1 MNQTANPEW
10 KAQWIWGS
18 GEPSPRNEWRCFR
31 RAFKARHSVQSA
43 SIRISADSRYVLYI
57 DGKPLGRGPVRS
69 WPFAWSNDEYEIGHL
84 LEPGKETV
92 IAVLVMHYGIST
104 FQYLRGRGGLL
115 VQLDIRN
122 AESGLDS
129 GLDSGDPHP
138 QEWSIVTDSS
148 WKTAIHRGHDPNSS
162 RISCQMA
169 FTEIIDAAKWD
180 DRWITAA
187 YDDSDWEQ
195 ASVIGPVGMEPWT
208 KLVPRDIPYLTEEP
222 VHPSRVE
229 SMSGVRPPAW
239 SAVIDLYGM
248 MSPNSG
254 EHANNAAF
262 CGYLATRVI
271 LNEAASFT
279 IGLPDSGRIDP
290 VIRVDGQVY
299 APEDFT
305 GEAPERYLTIALEA
319 GEHLLLMDV
328 TGVSH
333 GHGFHLGFDC
343 ASPFRLEAVNV
354 PKAGKSTADQNAGEA
369 MKAGGAA
376 AGGSG
381 AQPELSEFSLIGPFD
396 ALAMIDHRPT
406 RPLNREHPD
415 YQAVR
420 TAASASDLQT
430 YAAWIRPVEP
440 PFINRNDVFA
450 SCVWKRDEAVQRMPA
465 SLQSAAIAG
474 PDAAVLP
481 VLPGWDTEIVIDFGR
496 ELSGYISFELDA
508 ASGTVIDLYGFE
520 FMKDGWR
527 QHTYQLDNT
536 LRYRCREG
544 RQAYTSL
551 IRRGLRYL
559 ALTVRGA
566 GRPVRLFEVK
576 MIQSNYPVANIGSFR
591 SSDTLLNEIW
601 RISRDTTRLC
611 MEDTFVD
618 CPAYEQAYWVGDA
631 RNEALVGYY
640 AFGAKEIVERCLKL
654 VPGSEFQTPLY
665 ADQVPSGWNSVIPN
679 WTFFWVTACLE
690 YYRYDGR
697 EEFLHGIW
705 PHVKLAMEQYLK
717 HIDGNGLFSFD
728 GWNLLDWAPFEQPNE
743 GVVAPQNMFL
753 CRTLNH
759 AAEIGAVAGDQ
770 EGSARFRKEA
780 DKLKTS
786 INIRLWDE
794 ARQAYADCIRRDGG
808 FSGTLSA
815 QTHVVAYLCDIA
827 DGERLE
833 KISSHILQP
842 PPSFVNIGSPF
853 MSFFYYEALARMG
866 RLDVMVDDMRASY
879 GIMIENGATACWEM
893 YPWSGF
899 YKDPRI
905 LTRSH
910 CHAWSAGPAYFLGA
924 YILGVQGANPGW
936 STVRVAPQPCGLER
950 ASGSVPLPDG
960 GRIDVS
966 WRIEG
971 TDRLILAVS
980 APPHIEIRT
989 AAPEGYDMKVEFR

>member
-1 MNQTANPEW
+1 MYQTDFSAW
-10 KAQWIWGS
+10 KADWIWGS

-31 RAFKARHSVQSA
+31 RTFAPQGSVRFA
-43 SIRISADSRYVLYI
+43 KLRISADSRYVLYV

-69 WPFAWSNDEYEIGHL
+69 WPTAWSFDEYEIGHL

-104 FQYLRGRGGLL
+104 FQYIRGRGGLL

-122 AESGLDS
+122 EDAGLNP
-129 GLDSGDPHP
+129 GYPNVP
-138 QEWSIVTDSS
+138 EWSIVSDAS
-148 WKTAIHRGHDPNSS
+148 WKTAVHAGHDPNSS

-169 FTEIIDAAKWD
+169 FTEIMDATKWD
-180 DRWITAA
+180 DRWLTAA
-187 YDDSDWEQ
+187 FDDSAWEQ

-208 KLVPRDIPYLTEEP
+208 ALVPRDIPYLTEEP
-222 VHPSRVE
+222 VYPSRVE

-254 EHANNAAF
+254 YHANNAAF

-271 LNEAASFT
+271 LEEAASFT
-279 IGLPDSGRIDP
+279 IGIPDSGRIDP
-290 VIRVDGQVY
+290 ILSVDGQRY
-299 APEDFT
+299 AREDYT
-305 GEAPERYLTIALEA
+305 GEDPERYLTLSLEA
-319 GEHLLLMDV
+319 GEHFILMDV

-333 GHGFHLGFDC
+333 GHGFHIGFD
-343 ASPFRLEAVNV
+343 SEVPFRLEAIHL
-354 PKAGKSTADQNAGEA
+354 PKSGESAADKQAGQALKTGEA
-369 MKAGGAA
+369 TDGGTAAKA
-376 AGGSG
+376 
-381 AQPELSEFSLIGPFD
+381 AQPEFSLIGPFD
-396 ALAMIDHRPT
+396 AVTIIDHQPT
-406 RPLNREHPD
+406 RPLNREHPA
-415 YQAVR
+415 YQAIR
-420 TAASASDLQT
+420 QAASVSDLQPYET
-430 YAAWIRPVEP
+430 WIHPVEP
-440 PFINRNDVFA
+440 PFMNRNDVFA
-450 SCVWKRDEAVQRMPA
+450 GCVWKKSETKLPMPA
-465 SLQSAAIAG
+465 ALQQAVTASLS
-474 PDAAVLP
+474 AAVLP
-481 VLPGWDTEIVIDFGR
+481 VLEGMDTEIVIDFGR
-496 ELSGYISFELDA
+496 ELSGYVSFELDA
-508 ASGTVIDLYGFE
+508 AEGTVIDLYGFE

-544 RQAYTSL
+544 RQVYTSMV
-551 IRRGLRYL
+551 RRGLRYL
-559 ALTVRGA
+559 AMTMRGA

-601 RISRDTTRLC
+601 RISRETTRLC

-640 AFGAKEIVERCLKL
+640 AFGAKELVERCLKL
-654 VPGSEFQTPLY
+654 VPGSDFQTPLY

-697 EEFLHGIW
+697 KAFLDGIW
-705 PHVKLAMEQYLK
+705 PHVKRTMEQYLK
-717 HIDGNGLFSFD
+717 HINEKGLFSFD

-743 GVVAPQNMFL
+743 GVVSPQNMFL

-759 AAEIGAVAGDQ
+759 AAEIGAIAGD
-770 EGSARFRKEA
+770 EDNALRFREEA
-780 DKLKTS
+780 AKLKAS
-786 INIRLWDE
+786 INLRLWDE
-794 ARQAYADCIRRDGG
+794 SRQAYVDCIRKDGS

-815 QTHVVAYLCDIA
+815 QTQVVAYLCDIA
-827 DGERLE
+827 ERERLR
-833 KISSHILQP
+833 KITSHILSP
-842 PPSFVNIGSPF
+842 PQSYVKIGSPF
-853 MSFFYYEALARMG
+853 MSFFYYEALAKMG
-866 RLDVMVDDMRASY
+866 RLDVLVSDMRASY

-893 YPWSGF
+893 YPWSGWF
-899 YKDPRI
+899 KDPKI

-924 YILGVQGANPGW
+924 YILGVQGASPGW
-936 STVRVAPQPCGLER
+936 SKVRVAPQPCGLER
-950 ASGSVPLPDG
+950 AVGSVPLPDG

-966 WRIEG
+966 WRVEEK
-971 TDRLILAVS
+971 DRILLSIA
-980 APPHIEIRT
+980 APPHVEIET
-989 AAPEGYDMKVEFR
+989 QAPVGYDMKVEFR